1 MLDFT
6 KNISPT
12 ELIIIALI
20 LLLLFGRKVLVGL
33 ARSAGE
39 TLREMKK
46 IKTGFTEAIE
56 DAQKPVD
63 DKEVPR

>member
-20 LLLLFGRKVLVGL
+20 LLLLFGRKVLVNL

-39 TLREMKK
+39 SLRELKK
-46 IKTGFTEAIE
+46 VKTSFTEVIE
-56 DAQKPVD
+56 DVQKPVD
-63 DKEVPR
+63 KDNK